1 MPYAL
6 ELALDDRAARAVRR
20 AWEELADAG
29 ITYMVRSGARPHVSL
44 GVWDT
49 IDRVAFEAEL
59 ARFAVETMPVPITLA
74 TVGRFSADVVYL
86 APIVTAGLI
95 ELHADAHRRFAP
107 HGAAPW
113 QHYAP
118 GAWVPH
124 CTLALDL
131 TGQQLETALRI
142 AGRTPLPLESR
153 LVEVGIIEFRPV
165 RPLASRALGR
175 R

>member
-29 ITYMVRSGARPHVSL
+29 ITYMARSGARPHVSL
-44 GVWDT
+44 GIWDT

-59 ARFAVETMPVPITLA
+59 ARFAV
-74 TVGRFSADVVYL
+74 
-86 APIVTAGLI
+86 
-95 ELHADAHRRFAP
+95 
-107 HGAAPW
+107 
-113 QHYAP
+113 
-118 GAWVPH
+118 
-124 CTLALDL
+124 
-131 TGQQLETALRI
+131 RI

-153 LVEVGIIEFRPV
+153 LVEVGLIEFRPV
-165 RPLASRALGR
+165 RQLASRALGR